1 MIAAE
6 TQQTTTF
13 RGFVLYSKNSE
24 PALAALANP
33 IETYPMCFQYTTLVP
48 NNVFIEQCNLHQI
61 QTSLVNIWQKHIQN
75 WHNAQDQKSVEP
87 TPAANSSTIPQAA
100 EASSSGTQPE
110 KNGHVLQ
117 PIPEGTGM
125 FCVKCG
131 IYTTYMK
138 HIRLKIL
145 KNPCKFK
152 NLPTNKWLTKPGK
165 HEANSRLDQEERKLQ
180 DLNKAGRDFVW
191 NRLAG
196 RDETKPETYGL
207 IFCKKCERTWP
218 WCKRHANTPRAVCRP
233 SKASAPAPEWVK
245 NFDKSDAVTTPSQE
259 QPNTEVDT
267 PEISQKPRRR
277 MRGKTRPDTIQN
289 CSSFAEASHVSNS
302 TSSSGQPALP
312 RAGIG

>member
-1 MIAAE
+1 
-6 TQQTTTF
+6 
-13 RGFVLYSKNSE
+13 
-24 PALAALANP
+24 
-33 IETYPMCFQYTTLVP
+33 
-48 NNVFIEQCNLHQI
+48 
-61 QTSLVNIWQKHIQN
+61 
-75 WHNAQDQKSVEP
+75 
-87 TPAANSSTIPQAA
+87 
-100 EASSSGTQPE
+100 
-110 KNGHVLQ
+110 
-117 PIPEGTGM
+117 
-125 FCVKCG
+125 
-131 IYTTYMK
+131 MK

-218 WCKRHANTPRAVCRP
+218 WSKRHANIPRSVCRP

>member
-100 EASSSGTQPE
+100 EASSNGTQPE
-110 KNGHVLQ
+110 KNGHILQ

-125 FCVKCG
+125 FCVTCG

-152 NLPTNKWLTKPGK
+152 YLPANKWLTKPGM
-165 HEANSRLDQEERKLQ
+165 HEANSRLDQEERSYKTLTKLAMISFGI
-180 DLNKAGRDFVW
+180 DSLVVM
-191 NRLAG
+191 
-196 RDETKPETYGL
+196 KPNQRPMVSYFARNVNAHGHGVNAMPTY
-207 IFCKKCERTWP
+207 
-218 WCKRHANTPRAVCRP
+218 
-233 SKASAPAPEWVK
+233 PE
-245 NFDKSDAVTTPSQE
+245 QY
-259 QPNTEVDT
+259 VD
-267 PEISQKPRRR
+267 PLKQALQR
-277 MRGKTRPDTIQN
+277 QN
-289 CSSFAEASHVSNS
+289 
-302 TSSSGQPALP
+302 G
-312 RAGIG
+312 